1 VTRDDKN
8 EAADCSP
15 ARLFGVLWETLN
27 DIMGSAATATLVR
40 RAVKHA
46 SSRSPGLEGL
56 AITRERFEYRYAL
69 PESWNGE
76 SEVGLSA
83 LQGLTRELQPLL
95 TELTGPVV
103 LHRLRNVQE
112 LERCGLFHAEV
123 EQ

>member
-1 VTRDDKN
+1 VTRDDKA

-15 ARLFGVLWETLN
+15 AMLFGVLWETLN

-46 SSRSPGLEGL
+46 SSRSPGLDGL

-69 PESWNGE
+69 PESWTGG
-76 SEVGLSA
+76 SAVGLSA

-95 TELTGPVV
+95 VELTGAVV
-103 LHRLRNVQE
+103 LHRLRSVRE
-112 LERCGLFHAEV
+112 LERCGLFRAEV
-123 EQ
+123 DQ

>member
-1 VTRDDKN
+1 M
-8 EAADCSP
+8 
-15 ARLFGVLWETLN
+15 LFGVLWETLN

-69 PESWNGE
+69 PESWKHE
-76 SEVGLSA
+76 SQVALSD

-95 TELTGPVV
+95 VELTGPIV
-103 LHRLRNVQE
+103 LHRLRSLQE
-112 LERCGLFHAEV
+112 LERCGLFQAEV
-123 EQ
+123 DQ